1 MEKLINSLLMG
12 INTLIVQFEIISSNE
27 LRYRIGEFLVSFY
40 IENKKTIKKQ
50 ASWNKTLSTVSDSLN
65 KKYGGD
71 GYGLTNLNYMQQFYR
86 KYRNSPEMME
96 KALKLDWSHN
106 IALLKDKLNEDER
119 NYYLNMAISEKWSV
133 KEIERQIKDESFDNF
148 LNEIQQN
155 NYQFSI
161 QDLRI
166 KNYKSLV
173 NIEIAEP
180 SKLLVFAGANNRNY
194 PFEENSFVIMT
205 REMEAW
211 FLADNNLNF
220 HYVNEPE
227 EILNPSDIVG
237 EQLGTSSHIKITNR
251 LKDRFSLVRASEN
264 SRSAKRFLEKLA
276 QITDEN

>member
-1 MEKLINSLLMG
+1 MG

-133 KEIERQIKDESFDNF
+133 KEIERQIKDDSFDNF

-237 EQLGTSSHIKITNR
+237 EQLGTSSHIKIANR